1 MAEFLTLRLK
11 VNRMQLR
18 QFFWR
23 SRFLVIFLLVCPIC
37 SAISQSAPGA
47 APTPTPSNPPMTPAT
62 HLPAANRLPEPTAK
76 TSSPKAATVL
86 ANPLEGCRLPI
97 QTPDPVKENK
107 LKPPA
112 IDGLAPTSAP
122 KSTLPPQ
129 WIGSIRQVK
138 PYQSQK
144 LVALTFDL
152 CEGANEK
159 AGYDAELVNYLRTQ
173 QVRATFFAGGKWMRS
188 HPDKTLAL
196 MADPLFEIGNH
207 TWTHGNLRVL
217 QGATVHDQIHRAQME
232 YQRLRSQLLNSECTR
247 QLDAKTLAHIPAA
260 LSLFRF
266 PYGACSAA
274 SLAAVNQMGLAAIQ
288 WNIVTGD
295 PVKGQT
301 ADKISRAILQQIQ
314 PGSIVVA
321 HANGRGWHT
330 AAALPAVVDGL
341 RKRGYEF
348 VTVSELLTRGEPV
361 TVDSCYETKPGDNL
375 RYHRVPKANSK
386 P

>member
-1 MAEFLTLRLK
+1 MAGYSTPRLK
-11 VNRMQLR
+11 VNRMKTRQL
-18 QFFWR
+18 FWR
-23 SRFLVIFLLVCPIC
+23 CRLLVISLLIYPTH
-37 SAISQSAPGA
+37 SAIGQSAPAA
-47 APTPTPSNPPMTPAT
+47 APAPTGSHPPTTPAT
-62 HLPAANRLPEPTAK
+62 PLPAANRLPESTGK
-76 TSSPKAATVL
+76 TSSPKAAT
-86 ANPLEGCRLPI
+86 APASPLESCRLSI
-97 QTPDPVKENK
+97 QAPGPVKEKK

-112 IDGLAPTSAP
+112 SESLSQTPAP
-122 KSTLPPQ
+122 KSALPPRL
-129 WIGSIRQVK
+129 IGSIRQVK
-138 PYQSQK
+138 PYQAQK

-152 CEGANEK
+152 CEGPNEK

-217 QGATVHDQIHRAQME
+217 QGAAVYDQINQAQVE
-232 YQRLRSQLLNSECTR
+232 YQRLRSQLLNSECAR

-266 PYGACSAA
+266 PYGACSAT

-330 AAALPAVVDGL
+330 AAALPTVIDGL

-348 VTVSELLTRGEPV
+348 VTVSELLARGEPV
-361 TVDSCYETKPGDNL
+361 AVDSCYETRPGDNL
-375 RYHRVPKANSK
+375 RYDRVPKANSK
-386 P
+386 R